1 MLRALL
7 RRQRHRP
14 VDSAQAL
21 GRFLDRNASL
31 IAQKSVIGYCQVKS
45 MLAVNELLREKQ
57 FADAF
62 EISRWEGYA
71 AILADLVVVA
81 EGYLRPASEGRDAAL
96 AEPLVRVCAEI
107 LASHPK
113 PIHRP
118 EGWVDVVDALRARLL
133 RSQLAPPATIAQI
146 AQTSA
151 ERLYATLPIHESL
164 RAPDKPAIMANV
176 QFMMVGLAHEFES
189 QIDTAALAADLV
201 GQATNE

>member
-14 VDSAQAL
+14 VASAQAL
-21 GRFLDRNASL
+21 GLFLDRNASL

-45 MLAVNELLREKQ
+45 MLPVNELLREKQ

-62 EISRWEGYA
+62 EVSRWEGYA

-81 EGYLRPASEGRDAAL
+81 EGHLRPAIRGRDAAL
-96 AEPLVRVCAEI
+96 VEPLLRVFVDT
-107 LASHPK
+107 LASHPM
-113 PIHRP
+113 PIHRLQ
-118 EGWVDVVDALRARLL
+118 GWVDAVDALRARLL
-133 RSQLAPPATIAQI
+133 RVQLAPPATIAQI
-146 AQTSA
+146 AQSSA

-164 RAPDKPAIMANV
+164 REPDKPAIMANV

-189 QIDTAALAADLV
+189 QLDAAALAAELI
-201 GQATNE
+201 G

>member
-21 GRFLDRNASL
+21 GRFLDRSASL

-45 MLAVNELLREKQ
+45 MLPVNELLREKL

-62 EISRWEGYA
+62 EISRWEGYV

-81 EGYLRPASEGRDAAL
+81 EGRLRPATPGRDAAL
-96 AEPLVRVCAEI
+96 VEPLLRVFAET
-107 LASHPK
+107 LASHPM
-113 PIHRP
+113 PVHRP
-118 EGWVDVVDALRARLL
+118 QGWADAVDALRARLL
-133 RSQLAPPATIAQI
+133 QAQLVPPASMAQI
-146 AQTSA
+146 AQSSA

-189 QIDTAALAADLV
+189 QLDVTALAAELV
-201 GQATNE
+201 G

>member
-1 MLRALL
+1 MLRTLL

-21 GRFLDRNASL
+21 GRFLDRKASL

-45 MLAVNELLREKQ
+45 MLPVNELLREKR
-57 FADAF
+57 FVDAF

-81 EGYLRPASEGRDAAL
+81 EGRLRPATQGRDAAL
-96 AEPLVRVCAEI
+96 VEPLLRVFAET
-107 LASHPK
+107 LASHPV
-113 PIHRP
+113 PVHRP
-118 EGWVDVVDALRARLL
+118 QGWADAADALRARLL
-133 RSQLAPPATIAQI
+133 QVQLAPPATIAQI

-164 RAPDKPAIMANV
+164 REPDKPAIMANV

-189 QIDTAALAADLV
+189 QLDVAALAAELI
-201 GQATNE
+201 G